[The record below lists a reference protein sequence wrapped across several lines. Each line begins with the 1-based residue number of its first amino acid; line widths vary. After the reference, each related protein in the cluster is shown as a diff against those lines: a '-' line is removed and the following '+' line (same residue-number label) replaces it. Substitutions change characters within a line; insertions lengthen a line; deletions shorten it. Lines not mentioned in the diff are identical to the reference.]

1 MAVSSVVTGGVTISA
16 VTLSPL
22 VAWALNG
29 FPQPVPDSVPLV
41 LAAAI
46 ITVGH
51 GAYNIVMARLN
62 AKPMPPAA
70 PAQGGQP

>member
-1 MAVSSVVTGGVTISA
+1 MAVSSVVTGGVTVSA
-16 VTLSPL
+16 VTLAPL
-22 VAWALNG
+22 VGWALNG

-51 GAYNIVMARLN
+51 GAYNLVVARMN
-62 AKPMPPAA
+62 AKPAA
-70 PAQGGQP
+70 PAAQAPGGQP